1 MKAVIEKLLFGVV
14 IMMSVVSPAL
24 AGGAAQAHYHYQYR
38 HHHYYNY
45 SEALPRYE
53 SCNCW
58 FGYDGNGP
66 GKCTPVTAC
75 SSEGGRCRASCPP
88 QKDLEWYV
96 GLGSTTSV
104 APAVNAEVAK
114 KCEAL
119 RLQNYPPR
127 EPGNPA
133 AGSASG
139 DAWAQKS
146 YFDQCIANGGNE
158 PSRGGS
164 KSRPKAAPK

>member
-88 QKDLEWYV
+88 QTGYRKPTSPVKVVVPANDL
-96 GLGSTTSV
+96 
-104 APAVNAEVAK
+104 PANDH
-114 KCEAL
+114 
-119 RLQNYPPR
+119 
-127 EPGNPA
+127 PA
-133 AGSASG
+133 N
-139 DAWAQKS
+139 DHP
-146 YFDQCIANGGNE
+146 ANDH
-158 PSRGGS
+158 
-164 KSRPKAAPK
+164 